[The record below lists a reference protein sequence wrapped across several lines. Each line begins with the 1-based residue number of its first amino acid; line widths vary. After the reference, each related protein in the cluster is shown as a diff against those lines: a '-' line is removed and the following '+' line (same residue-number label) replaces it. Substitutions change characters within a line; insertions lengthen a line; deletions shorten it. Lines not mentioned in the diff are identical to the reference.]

1 MPFDCG
7 KDPSDGK
14 ACCLWKS
21 LSGGSL
27 SGSLCIK
34 RTSEVL
40 FDDSKVANLKRSF
53 PCEYGEQALVADAD
67 LLYLEHVSKKMLTL
81 AMPPTGNTTHAPCSS
96 GISAHQMAPATTTL
110 LPQYLPNGTTAA
122 ASTTGTSQSSVSS
135 VCSTPV
141 TVVTP
146 SFGIQQSFPNTGF
159 LAPPTSSAGLSLNA
173 NGSLFEGV
181 PIFLVPQTGIDAGT
195 VSLAAIHRAAD
206 SQYTPPQPIQPKVDT
221 SKHFH
226 VFVGDLSPEVDAD
239 ILRSAFHK
247 YGNVSDSK
255 IIRDAQTMKSK
266 GYGFVSFPEKE
277 SAEKA
282 IEGMQG
288 QMIGRRAVRTNWAQR
303 RPSEETAEKTYEQI
317 YHSAKEDNTTVYVGN
332 VHVSITSEDIEEQFK
347 QYGTVKEIRVFK
359 QQGYAFVRFA
369 AKNEAARAILKMNGA
384 QLGCQ
389 TVKCSWG
396 RTQEKTLPQTPIG
409 LLNLAAINA
418 VQATNVNPWAQLCQP
433 YFNQIVYPQWH
444 P

>member
-1 MPFDCG
+1 MT
-7 KDPSDGK
+7 PS
-14 ACCLWKS
+14 ATAFLPHY
-21 LSGGSL
+21 
-27 SGSLCIK
+27 IP
-34 RTSEVL
+34 
-40 FDDSKVANLKRSF
+40 NI
-53 PCEYGEQALVADAD
+53 
-67 LLYLEHVSKKMLTL
+67 VS
-81 AMPPTGNTTHAPCSS
+81 
-96 GISAHQMAPATTTL
+96 
-110 LPQYLPNGTTAA
+110 TTA
-122 ASTTGTSQSSVSS
+122 TTGTSQSSVSS

-146 SFGIQQSFPNTGF
+146 SFAMPQSYPNTSF
-159 LAPPTSSAGLSLNA
+159 LAPPTSSAGISLNP

-206 SQYTPPQPIQPKVDT
+206 SQFTQPQPVPPKVDT

-239 ILRSAFHK
+239 ILRGAFQQF
-247 YGNVSDSK
+247 GEVSDAK
-255 IIRDAQTMKSK
+255 IIRDAQTLKSK
-266 GYGFVSFPEKE
+266 GYGFVSFSEKG

-332 VHVSITSEDIEEQFK
+332 VHVSITSEDIEEHFK

-369 AKNEAARAILKMNGA
+369 VKNEAARAILKMNGA
-384 QLGCQ
+384 PLGCQ

-396 RTQEKTLPQTPIG
+396 RTQEKTLPQTPIS
-409 LLNLAAINA
+409 LLNMAAINT
-418 VQATNVNPWAQLCQP
+418 VSTQNVSPWTQLCQP
-433 YFNQIVYPQWH
+433 YFNPVVYPQWH